1 VINQKRSKTLD
12 KTAIALM
19 AMLVLLIAILIGT
32 GDHTSP
38 RVKEFSWEN
47 QTIGAEDT
55 AFTLTFSRP
64 MQRTSVEANLRTD
77 PLLPGKVSW
86 SGRKMVYTLVKPAS
100 YGKEY
105 QIKLANAYQ
114 RFAGSEGKQQGNPVR
129 AFTGNFKV
137 RDRAFAYIGVEGQ
150 EKGRLILYNLTRKT
164 KSILTPAELAV
175 TDFKFYPQG
184 DRILFSGESWLDRR
198 PGAFT
203 QQIYTVTTG
212 LDSPDANTKFGELK
226 LVLDAQDYQNLRFD
240 LSADGKTIVIQRLN
254 RANLSE
260 FGLWVLRE
268 GQPPQSLGGQPGGE
282 FIMAPDGKSLAIA
295 QAQGVAILSL
305 NPGDKALDFLPKFG
319 NVLSFSRDGGAAA
332 MVKFNNDYTKSL
344 YYVNNQGIQKEIART
359 SGSILDA
366 KFDPTGTSIYALLTD
381 LQQIKGEQPESEYQE
396 QPYLAVIDLENPK
409 VKPLLLLPQQRDIQ
423 MTISPDGLGILF
435 DRVVTTAGIP
445 PDRSLTTKDGQAIST
460 SQLWFLPI
468 DPANLQAKVPVQPE
482 KLREPGFFPRW
493 LP

>member
-1 VINQKRSKTLD
+1 VINPKKLQTLD

-19 AMLVLLIAILIGT
+19 AMLLLFIGILIST

-38 RVKEFSWEN
+38 KVKEFSWNN

-64 MQRTSVEANLRTD
+64 MDRASVEANLKTD

-86 SGRKMVYTLVKPAS
+86 AGRKMVYTLLNPAL
-100 YGKEY
+100 YGREY
-105 QIKLANAYQ
+105 QVKLQQAYQ
-114 RFAGSEGKQQGNPVR
+114 HFPGAEGKREGNLIQP
-129 AFTGNFKV
+129 FTGNFKV

-164 KSILTPAELAV
+164 KLILTPEELAV

-184 DRILFSGESWLDRR
+184 DRILFSAESWVDRA
-198 PGAFT
+198 PGSFN

-212 LDSPDANTKFGELK
+212 IDPNNANAKFGELK
-226 LVLDAQDYQNLRFD
+226 LVLDSQAYQNLRFD
-240 LSADGKTIVIQRLN
+240 LSADGKTIVVQRLN

-260 FGLWVLRE
+260 FGLWVLRD
-268 GQPPQSLGGQPGGE
+268 GQPPLSLGGQPGGE
-282 FIMAPDGKSLAIA
+282 FIMAPDGASLAIA

-305 NPGDKALDFLPKFG
+305 NPGEKALDFLPKFG
-319 NVLSFSRDGGAAA
+319 TVLSFSRDGGAAA
-332 MVKFNNDYTKSL
+332 MVKFNNDYSKSL
-344 YYVNNQGIQKEIART
+344 YYVNNQGIQAEIART
-359 SGSILDA
+359 SGSVLDA

-381 LQQIKGEQPESEYQE
+381 LQQIKGEQGEDEYQE
-396 QPYLAVIDLENPK
+396 QPYLAVINLEKPK

-435 DRVVTTAGIP
+435 DRVVTTPGIP
-445 PDRSLTTKDGQAIST
+445 PDKSLTTKDGQTISN

-468 DPANLQAKVPVQPE
+468 NPANLQATVPVPPE
-482 KLREPGFFPRW
+482 KLPLAGFDPLW